1 MFLFSYLLNSSKGGE
16 THSLKISDLNSEQ
29 LWAKTQLEYLWCYII
44 NIYGIQTEEWISAA
58 YTGKQ
63 RTTVTAHFFK
73 RSSSVS
79 EFCPGLKKQTK
90 KKPRI
95 NVLNQANKLRSE
107 L

>member
-1 MFLFSYLLNSSKGGE
+1 MFLLSYLLNSSKGGE
-16 THSLKISDLNSEQ
+16 THSLEISDLNSEQ

-44 NIYGIQTEEWISAA
+44 NIYGIQTEESISVA

-79 EFCPGLKKQTK
+79 EFCPRLKKTNKQK
-90 KKPRI
+90 KH
-95 NVLNQANKLRSE
+95 V
-107 L
+107 